1 MQVNSSLTIEFNL
14 LKTATVRLP
23 NVKVTA
29 MSKFHICYVPF
40 FFCPADF
47 GVARVLERTSV
58 AKSFCGRYYQGL
70 GTTVCRQ

>member
-29 MSKFHICYVPF
+29 MSKFHVAMF
-40 FFCPADF
+40 HFFCPADF

-70 GTTVCRQ
+70 GTTVCR